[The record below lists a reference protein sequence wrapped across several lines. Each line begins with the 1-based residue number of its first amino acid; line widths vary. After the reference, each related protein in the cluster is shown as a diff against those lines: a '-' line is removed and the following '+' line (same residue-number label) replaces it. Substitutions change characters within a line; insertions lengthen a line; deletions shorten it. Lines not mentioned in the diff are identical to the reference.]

1 MQIKNTVTLC
11 LTLSLIVEALSIVFF
26 WVCFFMD
33 EVTLMGTLGYT
44 QANGLYFL
52 GLAILFLIYMKK

>member
-11 LTLSLIVEALSIVFF
+11 LVISLIIEALSIVFF